1 MKALYN
7 SQDGI
12 DCWVG
17 ILSLDT
23 PLPRLAG
30 LGLDNLLDRYTQLI
44 YLVTQTRYL
53 AWLPLI
59 ENSLIKHYRPIKATL

>member
-1 MKALYN
+1 LLGGDTQFGYSA
-7 SQDGI
+7 
-12 DCWVG
+12 
-17 ILSLDT
+17 T
-23 PLPRLAG
+23 PLGWAG